1 MADFHIY
8 TLPNGI
14 RGIHRQVRSKVAHCA
29 LAINAG
35 SRDELPSE
43 HGLAH
48 FTEHGFFKGTTH
60 RKAFQVNCR
69 LENLGGELNAYTT
82 KEDTTIHATFLR
94 SDFAKAVE
102 LIADVAFNS
111 TFPDKELAKER
122 EVIYDEINTYK
133 DSPTEMIF
141 DTFEDMIFEGSD
153 LGHNILGRKASLSH
167 FDSEAVARFRR
178 RTHTTDQ
185 MVFSSTGN
193 FSPTVAEQVAR
204 RYLAEQEATVRGYG
218 RVAPSAHTPFFK
230 SVTKHTHQ
238 THCIVGNRAYSILDP
253 RRLPLAL
260 LVNILGGPCA
270 NSRLNVLVREKNG
283 LSYNIEASYTPYCD
297 SGIVAIYFS
306 CDTDNTD
313 LCLELI
319 DNELRKMQNEHL
331 TARRLAMAKKQFI
344 AQLAISMDANEGY
357 MLGLGKSL
365 LIHNDVDTF
374 DEICRKV
381 QAIKAEQIAEAANE
395 IFTNNSTLIYK

>member
-1 MADFHIY
+1 MDFYIY

-94 SDFAKAVE
+94 SDFAKAAE
-102 LIADVAFNS
+102 LIADVAFHS
-111 TFPDKELAKER
+111 TFPDKELDKER

-133 DSPTEMIF
+133 DSPTEMLF

-153 LGHNILGRKASLSH
+153 LGHNILGRKSTLAR
-167 FDSEAVARFRR
+167 FDSEAIMRFRR
-178 RTHTTDQ
+178 RTHTSDR
-185 MVFSSTGN
+185 MVFASTGN
-193 FSPTVAEQVAR
+193 FSPAVAEQVAR
-204 RYLAEQEATVRGYG
+204 RYLAEQEATVRGYD
-218 RVAPSAHTPFFK
+218 RVAPSAHKPFFK
-230 SVTKHTHQ
+230 SVAKHTHQ
-238 THCIVGNRAYSILDP
+238 THCIVGNRAYGILNP
-253 RRLPLAL
+253 KRQPLAL

-270 NSRLNVLVREKNG
+270 NSLLNILLREKNG

-297 SGIVAIYFS
+297 SGIVFIYFS
-306 CDTDNTD
+306 CDTDKTD

-319 DNELRKMQNEHL
+319 DRELRKLQSEPL

-365 LIHNDVDTF
+365 LIHDEVDTF

-381 QAIKAEQIAEAANE
+381 QAVTAEQIIEVAREV
-395 IFTNNSTLIYK
+395 FTDNSTLLYK

>member
-1 MADFHIY
+1 MDFY
-8 TLPNGI
+8 TYILPNGI

-35 SRDELPSE
+35 SRDELDSE

-94 SDFAKAVE
+94 SDFGKAVE
-102 LIADVAFNS
+102 LIADVAFHS
-111 TFPDKELAKER
+111 TFPDKELVKER

-141 DTFEDMIFEGSD
+141 DTFEDMIFEGSE
-153 LGHNILGRKASLSH
+153 LGHNILGRKVSLSH
-167 FDSEAVARFRR
+167 FDSQTIGRFRQ

-193 FSPTVAEQVAR
+193 FSAAVAEATAL
-204 RYLAEQEATVRGYG
+204 RYLAEQEATVRGYS
-218 RVAPSAHTPFFK
+218 RVAPSPHTPFFK

-238 THCIVGNRAYSILDP
+238 THCIVGNRAYGILEQ

-270 NSRLNVLVREKNG
+270 NSMLNVLVREKNG

-306 CDTDNTD
+306 CDTDNTN

-319 DNELRKMQNEHL
+319 DNQLRKLQSEPL

-374 DEICRKV
+374 EDICRKV
-381 QAIKAEQIAEAANE
+381 QAIRAEQIVEVANE

>member
-1 MADFHIY
+1 MDFYTY

-29 LAINAG
+29 LAVNAG

-82 KEDTTIHATFLR
+82 KEDTIIHATFLR
-94 SDFAKAVE
+94 SDFSKAVE

-122 EVIYDEINTYK
+122 DVIIDEINTYK
-133 DSPTEMIF
+133 DAPTEMLF

-153 LGHNILGRKASLSH
+153 LGHNILGRKSSLAR
-167 FDSEAVARFRR
+167 FDSESIKEFRR

-193 FSPTVAEQVAR
+193 FSPAVAEQVAR
-204 RYLAEQEATVRGYG
+204 RYLAEQEASVRGYD
-218 RVAPSAHTPFFK
+218 RVAPPTHTPFFK
-230 SVTKHTHQ
+230 SVAKHTHQ
-238 THCIVGNRAYSILDP
+238 THCIVGNRAYGILNP
-253 RRLPLAL
+253 KRLAL
-260 LVNILGGPCA
+260 SLLINILGGPCA
-270 NSRLNVLVREKNG
+270 NSRLNVLLREKRG
-283 LSYNIEASYTPYCD
+283 LSYNIGAYYTPYCD
-297 SGIVAIYFS
+297 SGIVFIYFS
-306 CDTDNTD
+306 CDTDKTD

-319 DNELRKMQNEHL
+319 DNELRSLQTEPL
-331 TARRLAMAKKQFI
+331 SARRLSMAKKQFI
-344 AQLAISMDANEGY
+344 AQLAITLDANEGC

-365 LIHNDVDTF
+365 LVRDNLDTF
-374 DEICRKV
+374 EESCRKIN
-381 QAIKAEQIAEAANE
+381 AIKAEDIMEVATE
-395 IFTNNSTLIYK
+395 IFSNNSTLMYR